1 MPVFSYVR
9 AMAHYSVGHENEFTE
24 IELDIL
30 HDHCDGLSKAQIV
43 EKYKDVDEDP
53 LNTFNRIEWKLNR
66 LRHKETRQKMLS
78 QK

>member
-30 HDHCDGLSKAQIV
+30 HDHCEGMTKAQIV
-43 EKYKDVDEDP
+43 EKYKDLTENPSRV
-53 LNTFNRIEWKLNR
+53 LYKIEWKLR
-66 LRHKETRQKMLS
+66 QLQRKESRRLS
-78 QK
+78 QSQN